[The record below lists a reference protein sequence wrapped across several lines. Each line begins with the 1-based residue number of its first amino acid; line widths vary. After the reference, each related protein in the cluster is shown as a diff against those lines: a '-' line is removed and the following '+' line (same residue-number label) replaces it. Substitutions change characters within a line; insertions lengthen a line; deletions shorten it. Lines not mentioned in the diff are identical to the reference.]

1 MCGICGIYHYR
12 HGEPVDQALVREMTG
27 VITHR
32 GPDDDGYHFDGDLGL
47 GMRRLSIIDLE
58 GGAQPIAGDRG
69 ACVVFNGEI
78 YNYQELRARLEGHGQ
93 AFHTHTDTE
102 TIVRGFEQ
110 WGFSV
115 LERLNGMFG
124 IALWDGPNKTLVLAR
139 DPYGVKPLYYR
150 DDGDTVVFGSEIKSI
165 LCVPGVPREVDADA
179 LDAYLTFTYVP
190 SPATAFAG
198 IRKLPPGYALV
209 CTSRGCELRRFHYVI
224 PGELDNRD
232 EATLVADLQDL
243 ILAAV
248 RRQMVADVPVGAL
261 LSGGVD
267 STTVA
272 TIMSQISGQSIDT
285 FTVGFSGGAALN
297 ELDYARATARRIAS
311 RQHELVISAEEY
323 AGFLPLSVWHL
334 EDLVATD
341 STLAYFKVCEMARRT
356 VKVVLSGQGADEPFA
371 GYPRHF
377 GERYGWALRRL
388 PPGVHTHVVAP
399 LVRALPR
406 NERLKRAVRS
416 LSDPDIRRRM
426 VAVWTIMDAEEKRRL
441 YAPGL
446 EPEGGSDDAAA
457 LWEADVRHLDGLSQM
472 LYCDARLSLADNL
485 LLYGDKMSMAVSLEA
500 RVPLLDLEL
509 MRFAE
514 SIPPQLK
521 IKGRTR
527 KYILREAVRRW
538 VPDEVLRRKKIPF
551 ESPIDRWLRTDL
563 ATHTSELLLSP
574 DSACNER
581 FSHAAI
587 QRLITDHVNGRQD
600 NTRTLLALIV
610 FELWHQQFIGPS
622 TAALRR
628 AMLPNGSGEERAG
641 SC

>member
-27 VITHR
+27 AMTHR
-32 GPDDDGYHFDGDLGL
+32 GPDDHGYHFDEDVGL

-69 ACVVFNGEI
+69 TWVVFNGEI
-78 YNYQELRARLEGHGQ
+78 YNFQELRARLERHGQ
-93 AFHTHTDTE
+93 TFRTHTDTE

-110 WGFSV
+110 WGLSV

-124 IALWDGPNKTLVLAR
+124 IALWDRPNKTLVLAR
-139 DPYGVKPLYYR
+139 DPYGIKPLYYR
-150 DDGDTVVFGSEIKSI
+150 DDGDSVIFGSEIKSI
-165 LCVPGVPREVDADA
+165 LCAPGVPRAVDTDA

-198 IRKLPPGYALV
+198 IRKLPPGHALV
-209 CTSRGCELRRFHYVI
+209 CTPRGCESRRFHYAI
-224 PGELDNRD
+224 PRQLDGRD
-232 EATLVADLQDL
+232 EAALVADLQER

-272 TIMSQISGQSIDT
+272 TIMSEIAGRPIDT
-285 FTVGFSGGAALN
+285 FTVGFTGGAARN
-297 ELDYARATARRIAS
+297 ELDYARATARRIES
-311 RQHELVISAEEY
+311 RQHELVISADEY
-323 AGFLPLSVWHL
+323 ASFLPHSVWHL

-341 STLAYFKVCEMARRT
+341 STLAYYKVCEMARRT

-371 GYPRHF
+371 GYPRHL

-388 PPGVHTHVVAP
+388 PPALRTHVVVP

-406 NERLKRAVRS
+406 NERIKRAVRS
-416 LSDPDIRRRM
+416 LGDPDVRRRM
-426 VAVWTIMDAEEKRRL
+426 VAVWTIMDADQKRRL
-441 YAPGL
+441 YADGFR
-446 EPEGGSDDAAA
+446 PEGGSIDAAA
-457 LWEADVRHLDGLSQM
+457 LWQADVRHLDGLSQM
-472 LYCDARLSLADNL
+472 LYCDARLPLADNL

-509 MRFAE
+509 MRLAE

-521 IKGRTR
+521 IKGFTR
-527 KYILREAVRRW
+527 KYILRQAVRRW

-551 ESPIDRWLRTDL
+551 ESPIDHWLRTEL
-563 ATHTSELLLSP
+563 ASATADLLLSS
-574 DSACNER
+574 DSACRER
-581 FSHAAI
+581 FTQAEVR
-587 QRLITDHVNGRQD
+587 RLITEHVDGRED
-600 NTRTLLALIV
+600 NKRTLLALIV
-610 FELWHQQFIGPS
+610 FELWHRQFIRPS
-622 TAALRR
+622 PTALRKAIVSAR
-628 AMLPNGSGEERAG
+628 SGEERVG
-641 SC
+641 S